1 MKVAIFIDALINM
14 GGVERLVLEQAKLF
28 NADIYVGRFW
38 KQATFPEFKK
48 CKIIALTKTPGTG
61 FKTLK
66 DKLFTISLW
75 LNFSRLK
82 LKRYDLF
89 IIHGSAALN
98 AAKNNRPNIWYCH
111 SPSRYLYDLYQE
123 EYSKQ
128 VGLGKIVYPL
138 VTGLLRKKDQKNV
151 NYVDKI
157 LVNSKNVQVR
167 VKKYYNKD
175 SSVVYPFVDIKRYK
189 FIKSGDFYLSS
200 CRLDKIKRV
209 GLAVKAFLKMP
220 DKKLVVAS
228 DGPEKEKL
236 FALADG
242 AKNITFLG
250 YVSEEELRELYGD
263 CIATIYLSYKED
275 FGIVP
280 IESMSAGK
288 PCIATND
295 GGFKETVL
303 HKQTGYLVDR
313 PESVEEV
320 IAAVKYINRA
330 RAVKMR
336 KMCENRAASFG
347 LDVFRKKML
356 KEAREL
362 VN

>member
-1 MKVAIFIDALINM
+1 MKVAIFIDALINL
-14 GGVERLVLEQAKLF
+14 GGVERLVLEQAKQF

-48 CKIIALTKTPGTG
+48 CKIITLTKNPERG
-61 FKTLK
+61 FKTFQ
-66 DKLFTISLW
+66 DKLFTLSLW
-75 LNFSRLK
+75 LKFSKLK
-82 LKRYDLF
+82 LKGYDLF

-98 AAKNNRPNIWYCH
+98 AAKNNHPNLWYCH

-123 EYSKQ
+123 EYNKQ
-128 VGLGKIVYPL
+128 TGLRKIVYPL
-138 VTGLLRKKDQKNV
+138 ITGLLMKKDQTNV
-151 NYVDKI
+151 KFIDKI
-157 LVNSKNVQVR
+157 LVNSKNVQER
-167 VKKYYNKD
+167 VKKFYNRE
-175 SSVVYPFVDIKRYK
+175 SSVLYPFVDIKRFK

-209 GLAVKAFLKMP
+209 DLTIKAFLKMP

-228 DGPEKEKL
+228 DGPEKGRL

-250 YVSEEELRELYGD
+250 YVSEEELRVLYGS

-295 GGFKETVL
+295 GGFKETIL
-303 HKQTGYLVDR
+303 HKQTGYLVNR
-313 PESVEEV
+313 PESVDEV
-320 IAAVKYINRA
+320 VAAVKYINKA
-330 RAVKMR
+330 LAVKMR
-336 KMCENRAASFG
+336 KACENRAASFG
-347 LDVFRKKML
+347 LDVFRKKMF
-356 KEAREL
+356 KEMTDL